1 MTKIST
7 SKYLNVSSYIVDEE
21 YEDVRLDNCLISR
34 LKNLPRSKIYSI
46 IRKGEVRVNGS
57 RSKPDRRLK
66 KDDVIRIPPYRIEER
81 NQNRASK
88 SLTELLEERIIYN
101 KNSVLILNKPEG
113 LASHGGSG
121 LKLGLIEAVRQIDD
135 KFKNAQL
142 VHRLDRGTSGCIVL
156 SLKRSVLRTLNTEM
170 REGRVEKKYL
180 AIVGSK
186 WPHKEIQITSNL
198 KKNHLRSGE
207 RHVIE
212 TPDGKQS
219 ITKFKRLKSNQ
230 KACLLECTLL
240 TGRTHQ
246 IRVQV
251 SNEGYPIIGD
261 KKYGQVELN
270 NFYSKRGIKR
280 MLLHAKEINFP
291 EIDIFCSAEEPL
303 LFKEI
308 LSKFQAKY
316 KFELPNIFPN
326 QTTQER

>member
-1 MTKIST
+1 MIKIST

-198 KKNHLRSGE
+198 KKNYLRSGE

-212 TPDGKQS
+212 TRDGKQS
-219 ITKFKRLKSNQ
+219 ITKFKRLKGNQ
-230 KACLLECTLL
+230 KVCLLECTLL

-251 SNEGYPIIGD
+251 SNEGHPIIGD

-308 LSKFQAKY
+308 LS
-316 KFELPNIFPN
+316 NDG
-326 QTTQER
+326 T

>member
-7 SKYLNVSSYIVDEE
+7 STYLNVSSYIVDEE

-198 KKNHLRSGE
+198 KKNYLRSGE

-230 KACLLECTLL
+230 NVCLLECTLL

-251 SNEGYPIIGD
+251 SNEGHPIIGD

-308 LSKFQAKY
+308 LS
-316 KFELPNIFPN
+316 NDG
-326 QTTQER
+326 T

>member
-1 MTKIST
+1 MNKIST

-121 LKLGLIEAVRQIDD
+121 LKLGLIEAVRQIED

-230 KACLLECTLL
+230 KVCLLECTLL

-308 LSKFQAKY
+308 LS
-316 KFELPNIFPN
+316 NDG
-326 QTTQER
+326 T

>member
-1 MTKIST
+1 MNKIST

-101 KNSVLILNKPEG
+101 KNSVLIINKPEG

-230 KACLLECTLL
+230 NVCLLECTLL

-251 SNEGYPIIGD
+251 SNEGHPIIGD

-308 LSKFQAKY
+308 LS
-316 KFELPNIFPN
+316 NDG
-326 QTTQER
+326 T

>member
-88 SLTELLEERIIYN
+88 SLTELLQERIIYN

-230 KACLLECTLL
+230 NVCLLECTLL

-251 SNEGYPIIGD
+251 SNEGHPIIGD

-308 LSKFQAKY
+308 LS
-316 KFELPNIFPN
+316 NDG
-326 QTTQER
+326 T

>member
-88 SLTELLEERIIYN
+88 SLIELLEERIIYN
-101 KNSVLILNKPEG
+101 KNSVLIINKPEG

-170 REGRVEKKYL
+170 REGRVQKKYL

-219 ITKFKRLKSNQ
+219 ITKFKRLEGNQ
-230 KACLLECTLL
+230 KVCLLECTLL

-251 SNEGYPIIGD
+251 SNEGHPIIGD

-308 LSKFQAKY
+308 LS
-316 KFELPNIFPN
+316 NDG
-326 QTTQER
+326 T

>member
-7 SKYLNVSSYIVDEE
+7 STYLNVSSYIVDEE

-101 KNSVLILNKPEG
+101 KNSVLIINKPEG

-251 SNEGYPIIGD
+251 SNEGHPIIGD

-308 LSKFQAKY
+308 LS
-316 KFELPNIFPN
+316 NDG
-326 QTTQER
+326 T

>member
-1 MTKIST
+1 MIKIST

-88 SLTELLEERIIYN
+88 SLIELLEERIIYN
-101 KNSVLILNKPEG
+101 KNSVLIINKPEG

-230 KACLLECTLL
+230 KVCLLECTLL

-251 SNEGYPIIGD
+251 SNEGHPIIGD

-308 LSKFQAKY
+308 LS
-316 KFELPNIFPN
+316 NDG
-326 QTTQER
+326 T

>member
-88 SLTELLEERIIYN
+88 SLIELLEERIIYN
-101 KNSVLILNKPEG
+101 KNSVLIINKPEG

-219 ITKFKRLKSNQ
+219 ITKFKRLEGNQ
-230 KACLLECTLL
+230 KVCLLECTLL

-251 SNEGYPIIGD
+251 SNEGHPIIGD

-308 LSKFQAKY
+308 LS
-316 KFELPNIFPN
+316 NDG
-326 QTTQER
+326 T

>member
-88 SLTELLEERIIYN
+88 SLIELLEERIIYN
-101 KNSVLILNKPEG
+101 KNSVLIINKPEG

-251 SNEGYPIIGD
+251 SNEGHPIIGD

-308 LSKFQAKY
+308 LS
-316 KFELPNIFPN
+316 NDG
-326 QTTQER
+326 T

>member
-1 MTKIST
+1 MIKIST

-88 SLTELLEERIIYN
+88 SLIELLEERIIYN
-101 KNSVLILNKPEG
+101 KNSVLIINKPEG

-198 KKNHLRSGE
+198 KKNHLRAGE

-251 SNEGYPIIGD
+251 SNEGHPIIGD

-308 LSKFQAKY
+308 LS
-316 KFELPNIFPN
+316 NDG
-326 QTTQER
+326 T

>member
-1 MTKIST
+1 MIKIST

-81 NQNRASK
+81 KQNRASK

-101 KNSVLILNKPEG
+101 KNSVLIINKPEG

-121 LKLGLIEAVRQIDD
+121 LKLGLIEAVRQIED

-308 LSKFQAKY
+308 LS
-316 KFELPNIFPN
+316 NDG
-326 QTTQER
+326 T

>member
-1 MTKIST
+1 MTKISK

-21 YEDVRLDNCLISR
+21 YENTRLDNCLISK

-66 KDDVIRIPPYRIEER
+66 KDDVIRIPPYRVEER
-81 NQNRASK
+81 SQNTASK
-88 SLTELLEERIIYN
+88 SLIELLKERIIYN

-121 LKLGLIEAVRQIDD
+121 LSLGLIEAVRQMDD

-180 AIVGSK
+180 AVVGGK
-186 WPHKEIQITSNL
+186 WPHKEVHITSNL
-198 KKNHLRSGE
+198 KKNYLRSGE

-219 ITKFKRLKSNQ
+219 ITKFKRLADNQ
-230 KACLLECTLL
+230 RVCLLECTLL

-251 SNEGYPIIGD
+251 SNEGYPVIGD
-261 KKYGQVELN
+261 KKYGHDELN
-270 NFYSKRGIKR
+270 NFYRKRGIKR

-291 EIDIFCSAEEPL
+291 EIDIFCSTEEPHI
-303 LFKEI
+303 FKEI
-308 LSKFQAKY
+308 LSNNGK
-316 KFELPNIFPN
+316 
-326 QTTQER
+326 

>member
-1 MTKIST
+1 MIKIST

-34 LKNLPRSKIYSI
+34 LKDLPRSKIYSI

-219 ITKFKRLKSNQ
+219 ITKFKRLKGNQ
-230 KACLLECTLL
+230 KVCLLECTLL

-251 SNEGYPIIGD
+251 SNEGHPIIGD

-308 LSKFQAKY
+308 LS
-316 KFELPNIFPN
+316 NDG
-326 QTTQER
+326 T

>member
-1 MTKIST
+1 MIKIST

-57 RSKPDRRLK
+57 RSKPNRRLK

-121 LKLGLIEAVRQIDD
+121 LKLGLIEAVRQIED

-230 KACLLECTLL
+230 KVCLLECTLL

-251 SNEGYPIIGD
+251 SNEGHPIIGD

-308 LSKFQAKY
+308 LS
-316 KFELPNIFPN
+316 NDG
-326 QTTQER
+326 T

>member
-1 MTKIST
+1 MIKIST

-88 SLTELLEERIIYN
+88 SLIELLEERIIYN

-121 LKLGLIEAVRQIDD
+121 LKLGLIEAVRQIED

-230 KACLLECTLL
+230 KVCLLECTLL

-251 SNEGYPIIGD
+251 SNEGHPIIGD

-308 LSKFQAKY
+308 LS
-316 KFELPNIFPN
+316 NDG
-326 QTTQER
+326 T

>member
-1 MTKIST
+1 MIKIST

-88 SLTELLEERIIYN
+88 SLIELLEERIIYN
-101 KNSVLILNKPEG
+101 KNSVLIINKPEG

-230 KACLLECTLL
+230 KVCLLECTLI

-251 SNEGYPIIGD
+251 SNEGHPIIGD

-308 LSKFQAKY
+308 LS
-316 KFELPNIFPN
+316 NDG
-326 QTTQER
+326 T

>member
-1 MTKIST
+1 MTRT
-7 SKYLNVSSYIVDEE
+7 SKSKYHNVSSYIVDEE
-21 YEDVRLDNCLISR
+21 YEKTRLDNCLISR

-66 KDDVIRIPPYRIEER
+66 IGDVIRIPPYRDEER
-81 NQNRASK
+81 SQNIASK
-88 SLTELLEERIIYN
+88 SLIELLKERIIYN

-121 LKLGLIEAVRQIDD
+121 LSLGLIEAVRQIDAR
-135 KFKNAQL
+135 FKNAQL

-156 SLKRSVLRTLNTEM
+156 SLKKSILRTLNLEM

-180 AIVGSK
+180 AVVGGK
-186 WPHKEIQITSNL
+186 WPHKEVHITSSL

-207 RHVIE
+207 RQVIE

-219 ITKFKRLKSNQ
+219 ITKFKRLAYKQ
-230 KACLLECTLL
+230 KVCLLECTLL

-251 SNEGYPIIGD
+251 SNKGYPIIGD
-261 KKYGQVELN
+261 QKYGDHELN
-270 NFYSKRGIKR
+270 NFYSKKGIKR

-291 EIDIFCSAEEPL
+291 KLDIFCRAEEPL
-303 LFKEI
+303 IFEEI
-308 LSKFQAKY
+308 LNKNEK
-316 KFELPNIFPN
+316 
-326 QTTQER
+326 

>member
-1 MTKIST
+1 MTKISI

-81 NQNRASK
+81 NQKRASK
-88 SLTELLEERIIYN
+88 SLIELLEERIIYN
-101 KNSVLILNKPEG
+101 KNSVLIINKPEG

-246 IRVQV
+246 IRVQL

-308 LSKFQAKY
+308 LS
-316 KFELPNIFPN
+316 NDG
-326 QTTQER
+326 T

>member
-7 SKYLNVSSYIVDEE
+7 STYLNVSSYIVDEE

-88 SLTELLEERIIYN
+88 SLIELLEERIIYN

-230 KACLLECTLL
+230 KVCLLECTLL

-251 SNEGYPIIGD
+251 SNEGHPIIGD

-308 LSKFQAKY
+308 LS
-316 KFELPNIFPN
+316 NDG
-326 QTTQER
+326 T

>member
-1 MTKIST
+1 MNKIST

-88 SLTELLEERIIYN
+88 SLIELLEERIIYN

-121 LKLGLIEAVRQIDD
+121 LKLGLIEAVRQIED

-308 LSKFQAKY
+308 LS
-316 KFELPNIFPN
+316 NDG
-326 QTTQER
+326 T

>member
-1 MTKIST
+1 MIKIST

-88 SLTELLEERIIYN
+88 SLIELLEERIIYN
-101 KNSVLILNKPEG
+101 KNSVLIINKPEG

-212 TPDGKQS
+212 TPVGKQS

-251 SNEGYPIIGD
+251 SNEGHPIIGD

-308 LSKFQAKY
+308 LS
-316 KFELPNIFPN
+316 NDG
-326 QTTQER
+326 T

>member
-1 MTKIST
+1 MIKIST

-121 LKLGLIEAVRQIDD
+121 LKLGLIEAVRQIED

-230 KACLLECTLL
+230 KVCLLECTLL

-251 SNEGYPIIGD
+251 SNEGHPIIGD

-270 NFYSKRGIKR
+270 NFYSKMGIKR

-308 LSKFQAKY
+308 LS
-316 KFELPNIFPN
+316 NDG
-326 QTTQER
+326 T

>member
-1 MTKIST
+1 MNKIST

-88 SLTELLEERIIYN
+88 SLIELLEERIIYN

-230 KACLLECTLL
+230 KVCLLECTLL

-308 LSKFQAKY
+308 LS
-316 KFELPNIFPN
+316 NDG
-326 QTTQER
+326 T